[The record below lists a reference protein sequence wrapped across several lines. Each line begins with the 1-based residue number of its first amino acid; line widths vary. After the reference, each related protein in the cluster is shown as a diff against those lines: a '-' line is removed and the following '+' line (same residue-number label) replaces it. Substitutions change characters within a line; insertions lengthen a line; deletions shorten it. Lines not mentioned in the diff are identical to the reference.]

1 MKLTR
6 KIIEMYA
13 LASSI
18 KELKEIEL
26 EINKINFY
34 GEK

>member
-6 KIIEMYA
+6 KIIEMYT
-13 LASSI
+13 LTTSI
-18 KELKEIEL
+18 KGLKEIEL